1 MISLIELCIKGELF
15 FFENTLSED
24 ALDTIKKTARYFF
37 KSDDACVSAF
47 LETLYKE
54 YSIEIS
60 LARIE
65 KVIAV

>member
-24 ALDTIKKTARYFF
+24 ELDTIAEAARYFF
-37 KSDDACVSAF
+37 KSEDACVSAF

-54 YSIEIS
+54 YTIEIS
-60 LARIE
+60 LARVE

>member
-24 ALDTIKKTARYFF
+24 ALGTIAETARNFF
-37 KSDDACVSAF
+37 KSEDACVSAF

-60 LARIE
+60 LAKIE